1 MALKLNKQIIDK
13 GTVIDRGT
21 FYEVLESPIAKQ
33 CEFYVR
39 VDKVHAGKDAA
50 LALVSFCEPES
61 KNNLF
66 GAAYEFAGVIDG
78 ENFIQQAYQHLKTL
92 PEFSGA
98 QDC

>member
-13 GTVIDRGT
+13 GTVIDRGA
-21 FYEVLESPIAKQ
+21 FYEVLESPVAKQ

-50 LALVSFCEPES
+50 LALVSFCEPET

-66 GAAYEFAGVIDG
+66 GAVYEFAVLLDRQ
-78 ENFIQQAYQHLKTL
+78 NFIKQAYDHIKKL